1 MMSDDLPSPCTGVC
15 LIDEAAGWCSGC
27 RRTLDEIAAWSS
39 APPAFKREVL
49 ARLAERACAEARG
62 AE

>member
-1 MMSDDLPSPCTGVC
+1 MLDDPTSPCTGLC
-15 LIDEAAGWCSGC
+15 QIDAAAGWCLGC

-39 APPAFKREVL
+39 APPAVKRVVL
-49 ARLAERACAEARG
+49 ARLAERACAGTPG